1 MGFFKRALFEFL
13 DEAED
18 NNNCIVAW
26 IKSDEVVVIIP
37 SDDKNI
43 NLFLSRFV
51 QTSSQDLASY
61 PSLQLK
67 ARASYSDILE
77 EEDTVDE
84 TDDIIEL

>member
-13 DEAED
+13 DEADE
-18 NNNCIVAW
+18 NQNSVVAW

-51 QTSSQDLASY
+51 QTSAQDLASY
-61 PSLQLK
+61 PSLQSK
-67 ARASYSDILE
+67 GRESYSEILE
-77 EEDTVDE
+77 DQDTVDE